1 MSMKA
6 YVGTGAQSAAH
17 FAKKSLDMDN
27 KLPLGSLDLSGEI
40 CDLRLR
46 GIGKSYGEFA
56 LQSVSLDVPRGS
68 IVGLVGRNG
77 AGKTTLMK
85 IALGCVKSDSGSV
98 ELFGKTRDNLS
109 GTELTALKA
118 RIGYVSS
125 VCAYPL
131 QMSVAQVATMYSL
144 AYPKLD
150 YQLLEN
156 LLERMG
162 LLKSNPKP
170 HRSYAARKKVGELS
184 RGMGMKLQLA
194 CVLACGAD
202 LLVMDEP
209 TAGLDPIVRDEVLD
223 ILRECMGDGTKSI
236 LISSHITSDLE
247 HIADYIVM
255 LEEGKIAFA
264 SDCDRIYDEMGV
276 AHLRGEE
283 LEHLL
288 ASGYIPAGQIRIVK
302 RDFSWD
308 VLIPNRA
315 QFERNFPNF
324 AIDKATIDET
334 MTLVAKGELR

>member
-77 AGKTTLMK
+77 AGKTTLMR

-109 GTELTALKA
+109 GTELTTLKA

-162 LLKSNPKP
+162 LLKANPKP

-223 ILRECMGDGTKSI
+223 ILRECMEDGTKSI

-255 LEEGKIAFA
+255 LEEGNIAFA

-308 VLIPNRA
+308 VLVPNRA

>member
-1 MSMKA
+1 MKA

-308 VLIPNRA
+308 VLVPNRA

>member
-17 FAKKSLDMDN
+17 FAKRSLDMDN

-156 LLERMG
+156 LFERMG

>member
-109 GTELTALKA
+109 GTEFTALKA

-308 VLIPNRA
+308 VLVPNRA

>member
-308 VLIPNRA
+308 VLVPNRA

>member
-17 FAKKSLDMDN
+17 FAKRSLDMDN

-46 GIGKSYGEFA
+46 GIGKSYGNFA

-109 GTELTALKA
+109 STELTTLKA

-150 YQLLEN
+150 YPLLQN

-162 LLKSNPKP
+162 LLKANPKL

-223 ILRECMGDGTKSI
+223 ILREYMEDGTKSI

-264 SDCDRIYDEMGV
+264 SDCDRIYDEMGI

-288 ASGYIPAGQIRIVK
+288 VSAYMPEGQIRMVK
-302 RDFSWD
+302 RGFSWD

>member
-1 MSMKA
+1 MKA
-6 YVGTGAQSAAH
+6 YVGTDAQSAAH
-17 FAKKSLDMDN
+17 FARKPFDRDN
-27 KLPLGSLDLSGEI
+27 KLPFGSLDLSGEI

-46 GIGKSYGEFA
+46 EIDKRYGDFA
-56 LQSVSLDVPRGS
+56 LQSASLDVPRGS

-77 AGKTTLMK
+77 AGKSTLMK
-85 IALGCVKSDSGSV
+85 VALGCVHADAGSV
-98 ELFGKTRDNLS
+98 ELFGKKRDALS
-109 GTELTALKA
+109 GAELTALKA

-131 QMSVAQVATMYSL
+131 RMSVAQVATMYSL

-150 YQLLEN
+150 YPLLQH

-162 LLKSNPKP
+162 LLQANPKP

-223 ILRECMGDGTKSI
+223 ILRESMEDGTRSI

-264 SDCDRIYDEMGV
+264 SDCGRIYDEMGI

-283 LEHLL
+283 LEYLL
-288 ASGYIPAGQIRIVK
+288 ASAYIPEGQIRIVK

-308 VLIPNRA
+308 VLVFNRA
-315 QFERNFPNF
+315 QFEQRFPTF
-324 AIDKATIDET
+324 TIDKATIDET